1 MEGIIYLLCAT
12 TALACCLLMLRGYRH
27 RHVRLL
33 MWGSLCFLALA
44 VENLILFVDL
54 VLIPETDLSALH
66 IGAAMLGVGMLAYGL
81 IWEVK

>member
-12 TALACCLLMLRGYRH
+12 TALTCCLLMLRGYRH

-33 MWGSLCFLALA
+33 LWGSFCFLALT

-54 VLIPETDLSALH
+54 VLIPETDLSAFHLA
-66 IGAAMLGVGMLAYGL
+66 AAMIGVGILAYGL